1 MVNYSEYVCRKSPT
15 KPRQEVDELDGG
27 DGGEGGGGNAFNR
40 ESAFKREFQRL
51 DRGNGVV
58 HIRDM
63 PQLIQGALGRDARP
77 WIKDRILKMFE
88 PNRYRS
94 AAGWTCR
101 GRPQGGPQLKRRS
114 GRNWMGAGDEEE
126 SRLVA

>member
-1 MVNYSEYVCRKSPT
+1 MVNYAEYVCRKTRT
-15 KPRQEVDELDGG
+15 KPRQEVDELEGEG
-27 DGGEGGGGNAFNR
+27 GGEGGGGGGGNTFSR

-63 PQLIQGALGRDARP
+63 PQLIQGALGRDVRP

-88 PNRYRS
+88 ANRYRS
-94 AAGWTCR
+94 AAG
-101 GRPQGGPQLKRRS
+101 
-114 GRNWMGAGDEEE
+114 
-126 SRLVA
+126 